1 LSTVPDKRQTSKQ
14 RRAARNRA
22 SRDALAARRENAV
35 LDPSPAPR
43 SARST
48 GSAKGRAG
56 ATTTAA
62 TAAGPA
68 VAADAPPKG
77 ALGMLRSKRPGD
89 KAVFIAF
96 VFSVC
101 AGIFLFFYRVPV
113 DDRGEPLPFEFRG
126 LTLAAREAAT
136 GAPVEDATTSMLDAN
151 GPVVLLLVGLPI
163 FVSAFAMWG
172 NRRPDRS
179 RMLTYAMLGMA
190 VAVIV
195 VGQITGVG
203 VLFFPA
209 LIAMAVGGFQVRKAD
224 LPARTAARGGAAAGA
239 ARGQRGRGGV
249 VEADSRDVT
258 DDDVSDDEVG
268 DDVAPRNGSGTA
280 VDDRS
285 LRSLWARRRPAPAP
299 DDGVVDEHDVH
310 DGGDDDADAPGEAPE
325 DEVEYDPLAEL
336 EAEIQA
342 EHAERAAD
350 GDDEPGDQG
359 GSGTSR

>member
-1 LSTVPDKRQTSKQ
+1 MPDKRQTSKQ

-35 LDPSPAPR
+35 ITPSPASR

-48 GSAKGRAG
+48 GAGKGRAG
-56 ATTTAA
+56 ATTRAA
-62 TAAGPA
+62 AADGAAIA
-68 VAADAPPKG
+68 VDAPPKG

-96 VFSVC
+96 VFSVS
-101 AGIFLFFYRVPV
+101 AAIFLFLYRVPV

-126 LTLAAREAAT
+126 LTLAAREAVT
-136 GAPVEDATTSMLDAN
+136 GTAVEDATTSMLDAN
-151 GPVVLLLVGLPI
+151 GPIVLLLVGLPI
-163 FVSAFAMWG
+163 FVSAFAIWG

-195 VGQITGVG
+195 IGQLTGVG

-224 LPARTAARGGAAAGA
+224 LPARMAARGGGRAGA

-249 VEADSRDVT
+249 VEADSR
-258 DDDVSDDEVG
+258 EVA
-268 DDVAPRNGSGTA
+268 DDVAPGNGSGTA
-280 VDDRS
+280 EDDRS
-285 LRSLWARRRPAPAP
+285 LRSLWARLRPAPAP
-299 DDGVVDEHDVH
+299 DDRDVDDEVDQ
-310 DGGDDDADAPGEAPE
+310 GYEADAPADAPE

-336 EAEIQA
+336 EAEIEA
-342 EHAERAAD
+342 EHAAD
-350 GDDEPGDQG
+350 GDDEAGDQG